1 MGLTVLV
8 VDDATFIRDLVK
20 RAVRQMVGE
29 VELLEA
35 ADGARAQ
42 ALIKQKAPD
51 LILSDWEMP
60 EVSGEELLKWVRAQP
75 NLVTTPFIMIT
86 SRGDRNH
93 VIAAVNAGVSDY
105 ISKPFTAEELSRKV
119 HKQLKRIGYNP
130 KAAAAKPAGAFSS
143 LAVLTGATVER
154 SQKAA
159 PQPVQAT
166 AFTKPAAPAASAA
179 PAKVNLQAH
188 LRLAKQAFVC
198 DVKEISL
205 QAMSGLID
213 RTETLPQL
221 FEVAALDILDAQG
234 QALARLNVYI
244 HALTAASLSPE
255 SDKVRVMVRFV
266 DQDPAKLTALSQW
279 IQR

>member
-75 NLVTTPFIMIT
+75 NLVATPFIMIT

-119 HKQLKRIGYNP
+119 HKQLKRIGFSP
-130 KAAAAKPAGAFSS
+130 KAPAAKPAGAFSS
-143 LAVLTGATVER
+143 LEVLTGATAER
-154 SQKAA
+154 SPKAA
-159 PQPVQAT
+159 P
-166 AFTKPAAPAASAA
+166 KPAVAAAFAKPVAAPSAA
-179 PAKVNLQAH
+179 PAKVTLQAH

-198 DVKEISL
+198 EVKEISL

-234 QALARLNVYI
+234 QVLARLNVYI

-266 DQDPAKLTALSQW
+266 DQDPAKLAALSQW

>member
-75 NLVTTPFIMIT
+75 HLVATPFIMIT

-105 ISKPFTAEELSRKV
+105 ISKPFTAEELTRKV
-119 HKQLKRIGYNP
+119 HKQLKRIGYSP

-143 LAVLTGATVER
+143 LAVLTGATLER

-159 PQPVQAT
+159 PQPAVAA
-166 AFTKPAAPAASAA
+166 AFAKPAAAA
-179 PAKVNLQAH
+179 PAPVTKVALQAH

-198 DVKEISL
+198 EVKEISL

-213 RTETLPQL
+213 RTDTLPQL

-255 SDKVRVMVRFV
+255 SDKLRVMVRFV
-266 DQDPAKLTALSQW
+266 DQDPAKLAALSQW